1 MATFSYLSLYPVK
14 SNEISM
20 RIGFIL
26 HGPEIVDM
34 GSAGKIIDIFKN
46 EHEIIAKLGG
56 TMGRTAVLDAD
67 LENIIDISRGLT
79 PSETII
85 SLKNDIDL
93 AILLN
98 HGKTMDTGRYFGQI
112 IASRIDNLL
121 PFVHIERPD
130 SGGSIIYY
138 HPPAK
143 QCAQFV
149 RKFLLKY
156 DNAYNLPVEFGRP
169 APSYVRIHED
179 QVIRRIGGAFA
190 GENIRLDGVVIGE
203 VIKPEIEI
211 LCKDGRIIELR
222 GIREKPH
229 GLEKLEG
236 RRIDLFTAKVKTGG
250 IRRTKHTTKIG
261 NAMSGRSSQEIAIID
276 HCAESTFEIVKNA
289 GLVITV
295 GDDTTTI
302 AADILARLGIP
313 VIGIIDGD
321 IDGVLENTVVPD
333 GSVIIR
339 VRPGFDD
346 IVGREV
352 SRKFLGDERHL
363 RHDKDDLIKKIL
375 LLAEKHMV
383 EVTYY

>member
-1 MATFSYLSLYPVK
+1 
-14 SNEISM
+14 M

-56 TMGRTAVLDAD
+56 TMGRTAVLDAG
-67 LENIIDISRGLT
+67 LENIIDISHGLT

-85 SLKNDIDL
+85 SLKDDIDL

-121 PFVHIERPD
+121 PFVHIEHPD

-138 HPPAK
+138 HPSAK
-143 QCAQFV
+143 RCAQFV
-149 RKFLLKY
+149 RDFLAKY
-156 DNAYNLPVEFGRP
+156 DNACDLPIEYGRP
-169 APSYVRIHED
+169 APSYVKIQDD
-179 QVIRRIGGAFA
+179 QVVRRIGGAFA

-203 VIKPEIEI
+203 VIKPYVEII
-211 LCKDGRIIELR
+211 CKNGTIIETR
-222 GIREKPH
+222 GIKEKPH
-229 GLEKLEG
+229 GLEKLVD

-261 NAMSGRSSQEIAIID
+261 NARPERSSHEIAIID

-321 IDGVLENTVVPD
+321 IDGVLENTVVPE

-339 VRPGFDD
+339 VRSGFDD

-352 SRKFLGDERHL
+352 SRKFMGEKRDLMHN
-363 RHDKDDLIKKIL
+363 KDDLIGKIL
-375 LLAEKHMV
+375 TLAEKYVV

>member
-1 MATFSYLSLYPVK
+1 
-14 SNEISM
+14 M
-20 RIGFIL
+20 RIAFIL
-26 HGPEIVDM
+26 HGPEIVDT
-34 GSAGKIIDIFKN
+34 GSARKIIDIFKK

-56 TMGRTAVLDAD
+56 TMGRTAVLDAG

-98 HGKTMDTGRYFGQI
+98 HGKTMDTGRYFGKI

-138 HPPAK
+138 HPHAK
-143 QCAQFV
+143 RCAQFV
-149 RKFLLKY
+149 RNFLAKY
-156 DNAYNLPVEFGRP
+156 DNAYDLPVEFGRP
-169 APSYVRIHED
+169 TPTYVKIQDD
-179 QVIRRIGGAFA
+179 QVVRRIGGAFT

-203 VIKPEIEI
+203 VIKPDVEIV
-211 LCKDGRIIELR
+211 CKDGTIIETR
-222 GIREKPH
+222 GIKEKPH
-229 GLEKLEG
+229 GLEKLEN
-236 RRIDLFTAKVKTGG
+236 RRIDLFMAKVKTGG
-250 IRRTKHTTKIG
+250 IRRTKHKPKIEK
-261 NAMSGRSSQEIAIID
+261 AMPGKSSQEIAIID
-276 HCAESTFEIVKNA
+276 HCAESTFELVKNA

-302 AADILARLGIP
+302 AADILVRLGIP

-321 IDGVLENTVVPD
+321 IDGVLENTVVPE

-339 VRPGFDD
+339 VRQGFDD

-352 SRKFLGDERHL
+352 SREFFGEKRYLCQ
-363 RHDKDDLIKKIL
+363 DKNALIGKVL
-375 LLAEKHMV
+375 LLAEKHVV

>member
-1 MATFSYLSLYPVK
+1 
-14 SNEISM
+14 M

-26 HGPEIVDM
+26 HGPEIVDI

-56 TMGRTAVLDAD
+56 TMGRTAVMDAG
-67 LENIIDISRGLT
+67 LEKIIDISQGLT

-85 SLKNDIDL
+85 SLKNEIDL

-98 HGKTMDTGRYFGQI
+98 HGKTIDTGRYFGQI

-121 PFVHIERPD
+121 PFVHIERPN
-130 SGGSIIYY
+130 SAGSIIYY

-143 QCAQFV
+143 ICAQFV
-149 RKFLLKY
+149 RNFLAKY
-156 DNAYNLPVEFGRP
+156 DNAYDLPIEFGRP
-169 APSYVRIHED
+169 APSYIKT
-179 QVIRRIGGAFA
+179 QGGCVIRRIGGAFA
-190 GENIRLDGVVIGE
+190 GENIRLDGIVIGE
-203 VIKPEIEI
+203 VLKPDAEII
-211 LCKDGRIIELR
+211 CKDGRIIELP
-222 GIREKPH
+222 GIKEKPH

-236 RRIDLFTAKVKTGG
+236 RKIDLFTAKVKTGG
-250 IRRTKHTTKIG
+250 IRRTRHKPKIG
-261 NAMSGRSSQEIAIID
+261 NIMPGRSSLEIAIID

-313 VIGIIDGD
+313 VVGIIDGD

-339 VRPGFDD
+339 VRSGFDD

-352 SRKFLGDERHL
+352 SREFMGEKRLL
-363 RHDKDDLIKKIL
+363 RQDKEDLIKKVL
-375 LLAEKHMV
+375 LLAEKYVV

>member
-1 MATFSYLSLYPVK
+1 MVNFSYLSLYPVR
-14 SNEISM
+14 SNKIRM

-34 GSAGKIIDIFKN
+34 GSARKIIDIFRS

-85 SLKNDIDL
+85 SLKTDIDI

-98 HGKTMDTGRYFGQI
+98 HGKTMDTGRYFGKI
-112 IASRIDNLL
+112 IASRIDNVI

-130 SGGSIIYY
+130 SAGSIIYY

-143 QCAQFV
+143 RCAQFV
-149 RKFLLKY
+149 RDFLAKY
-156 DNAYNLPVEFGRP
+156 DNTYDLPVEFGRP
-169 APSYVRIHED
+169 APSQVKIQGDR
-179 QVIRRIGGAFA
+179 VIRRIGGAFA

-203 VIKPEIEI
+203 VIKPDVEII
-211 LCKDGRIIELR
+211 CKEGRIIELQ
-222 GIREKPH
+222 GIKEKPH

-236 RRIDLFTAKVKTGG
+236 HRIDLFTVKVKTGG
-250 IRRTKHTTKIG
+250 IRRTGHKTKFG
-261 NAMSGRSSQEIAIID
+261 KARQGRSSLEIAIID
-276 HCAESTFEIVKNA
+276 HCAESTFERVKNA

-313 VIGIIDGD
+313 VVGIIDGD
-321 IDGVLENTVVPD
+321 LDGVLENTVVPD

-352 SRKFLGDERHL
+352 SSELLGEKRLL
-363 RHDKDDLIKKIL
+363 RHEKVDLIGKIL
-375 LLAEKHMV
+375 SLAEKYVV

>member
-1 MATFSYLSLYPVK
+1 
-14 SNEISM
+14 
-20 RIGFIL
+20 
-26 HGPEIVDM
+26 M

-46 EHEIIAKLGG
+46 GHEIIAKLGG
-56 TMGRTAVLDAD
+56 TMGRTAVLDAG

-112 IASRIDNLL
+112 ITSRLDNLL

-138 HPPAK
+138 HPTAK
-143 QCAQFV
+143 RCAQFV
-149 RKFLLKY
+149 RDFMANHDKTY
-156 DNAYNLPVEFGRP
+156 DLPVEFGRS
-169 APSYVRIHED
+169 APSHVIIQDDHI
-179 QVIRRIGGAFA
+179 IRRIGGAFA

-203 VIKPEIEI
+203 VIKPDAEII
-211 LCKDGRIIELR
+211 CKDGRIIELR
-222 GIREKPH
+222 GIKEKLH
-229 GLEKLEG
+229 GLEKLDE

-250 IRRTKHTTKIG
+250 IRRTKHKTKIANTAQG
-261 NAMSGRSSQEIAIID
+261 ISSQEIAIID
-276 HCAESTFEIVKNA
+276 HCAESTFEIVQNA

-313 VIGIIDGD
+313 VIGVIDGD

-333 GSVIIR
+333 GSVIIQ

-346 IVGREV
+346 IVGREI
-352 SRKFLGDERHL
+352 SREIMGDKRHL
-363 RHDKDDLIKKIL
+363 RLDKGDLIRKVL
-375 LLAEKHMV
+375 MLAEKYVV

>member
-1 MATFSYLSLYPVK
+1 
-14 SNEISM
+14 M

-56 TMGRTAVLDAD
+56 TMGRTAVLDAS

-112 IASRIDNLL
+112 IASRIDDLM
-121 PFVHIERPD
+121 PFIHIERPD

-143 QCAQFV
+143 RCALFV
-149 RKFLLKY
+149 RSFLAKY
-156 DNAYNLPVEFGRP
+156 DTVYDLPVEFGRP
-169 APSYVRIHED
+169 APSYVKIQDDRI
-179 QVIRRIGGAFA
+179 IRRIGGAFT

-203 VIKPEIEI
+203 VIEPDVEII
-211 LCKDGRIIELR
+211 CKDGSIIELR
-222 GIREKPH
+222 GIKEKPH
-229 GLEKLEG
+229 GLEKLEN

-250 IRRTKHTTKIG
+250 IRRTGHKTKIG
-261 NAMSGRSSQEIAIID
+261 NARSGSSCQEIAIID

-352 SRKFLGDERHL
+352 SMEFFGDNRHL
-363 RHDKDDLIKKIL
+363 RHDRDDLIRKVL
-375 LLAEKHMV
+375 LLAEKYVV